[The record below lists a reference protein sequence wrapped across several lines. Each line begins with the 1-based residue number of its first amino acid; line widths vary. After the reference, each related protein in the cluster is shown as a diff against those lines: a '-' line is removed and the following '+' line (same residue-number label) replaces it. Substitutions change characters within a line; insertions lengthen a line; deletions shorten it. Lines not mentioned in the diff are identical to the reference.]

1 MNQWTVLCIA
11 AALSNGILRSGDIA
25 QPMEL
30 ITSKTRTVLNLCPVE
45 LLCVMTVL
53 FCVLRQLGPGLGAG
67 TGCARVLA
75 PSWARHQAGP
85 GVASSCGPL
94 PTVSS
99 YRQLSNPQPFITGC
113 QQENEETVTQGGNQ
127 SALMTRWETFLRT
140 VTGSGQTWSLG
151 SRDQTYYE
159 TSKYASHHA
168 HDPVAGSR
176 LTLAST
182 WSFVRLSNTSM
193 KQ

>member
-75 PSWARHQAGP
+75 PDRGPGTKPDLEWRAPVGRYQLCPVIASYLTPSPSLQDASRKMSRQWHREETSPPWWQDERHSWGRWPVQDRPGVSGPGTKLTTRHQ
-85 GVASSCGPL
+85 STRL
-94 PTVSS
+94 
-99 YRQLSNPQPFITGC
+99 ITL
-113 QQENEETVTQGGNQ
+113 T
-127 SALMTRWETFLRT
+127 TRWR
-140 VTGSGQTWSLG
+140 G
-151 SRDQTYYE
+151 RD
-159 TSKYASHHA
+159 
-168 HDPVAGSR
+168 
-176 LTLAST
+176 
-182 WSFVRLSNTSM
+182 
-193 KQ
+193 